1 MENSLIKA
9 LFSPLL
15 ATRLVTSHVEL
26 QAACPAKEV
35 GHVKGSDKKWE
46 GIEDGRG
53 EEESPSEIIF
63 ELIELA

>member
-1 MENSLIKA
+1 MTGTY
-9 LFSPLL
+9 FFPLV

-35 GHVKGSDKKWE
+35 GHVKGSVKIGK

-53 EEESPSEIIF
+53 EESPSEIIF